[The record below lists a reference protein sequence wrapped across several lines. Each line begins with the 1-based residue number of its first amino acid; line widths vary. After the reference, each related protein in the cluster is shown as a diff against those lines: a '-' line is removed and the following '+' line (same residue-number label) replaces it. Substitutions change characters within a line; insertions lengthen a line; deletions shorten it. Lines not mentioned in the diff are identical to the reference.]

1 MAPRGGITAHDDEDV
16 EEHLLDT
23 RSIRS
28 TASSSK
34 TLVRPPT
41 YYGDGPFDAP
51 SSDSSEEGDALLED
65 KESLDEEIPRSRS
78 PGHAEDG
85 LYVGGAPQ
93 SVRAPPFPMNAA
105 DCTVAQGSDAIS
117 SHRPGQSGRLVRNNR
132 HIRFTIVLGEGVSVS
147 RAGCQEDH
155 DGPRLQRHILRGD
168 EGLALG
174 EGGYV
179 AF

>member
-1 MAPRGGITAHDDEDV
+1 MR
-16 EEHLLDT
+16 
-23 RSIRS
+23 
-28 TASSSK
+28 
-34 TLVRPPT
+34 
-41 YYGDGPFDAP
+41 
-51 SSDSSEEGDALLED
+51 
-65 KESLDEEIPRSRS
+65 RSR
-78 PGHAEDG
+78 GQDRQDTQKMG
-85 LYVGGAPQ
+85 CM
-93 SVRAPPFPMNAA
+93 SVARLSRCVPRPSPMNAA
-105 DCTVAQGSDAIS
+105 DWTVAQGSDAIS
-117 SHRPGQSGRLVRNNR
+117 SHRLGQSGRLVRDNR